1 MKISYPQ
8 FSTSRISLQPE
19 ANSKSLLKL
28 SKNEVVEGKV
38 LRTFSSDN
46 ALLLIKGRRV
56 MARSYVP
63 LKEGKILYLQVE
75 ETAPTP
81 TLKLLGTLVSK
92 KIGGAASLDKLMQ
105 GDLKGLVSR
114 LVALN
119 EKKGTPLKR
128 FVSGIK
134 NIQLLNH
141 PGLEQ
146 DRKIFIPI
154 PIQFPDG
161 LFTLGQLLIHLGQK
175 EKNGSTRKKIDENPF
190 RITFLLELSNLGPL
204 RADLS
209 IKGKE
214 IRGTFLITKEEIKFF
229 IKNNIPSLI
238 NKLKGKGFTVSSIE
252 CHLKDHEIVK
262 QSLVEEIIH
271 QEGNAISLVA

>member
-1 MKISYPQ
+1 MKISYPP

-92 KIGGAASLDKLMQ
+92 KIGGAANLDKLMQ

-128 FVSGIK
+128 FVS
-134 NIQLLNH
+134 
-141 PGLEQ
+141 
-146 DRKIFIPI
+146 IPI

-175 EKNGSTRKKIDENPF
+175 EKNGNTRKKIDENPV

-214 IRGTFLITKEEIKFF
+214 IRGTFLITKDEIKFF

-252 CHLKDHEIVK
+252 CHLKDPEIVK